1 MSTEDD
7 RHFRRSSYREKVVE
21 HLFVGELL
29 RYLWAKRAEAVDIL
43 KPEVDNGG
51 YDIVVTHGKTVR
63 HIQLKASLVNGSAAS
78 QNINASLGEHPS
90 GCVIWILID
99 EHLNFEGFLWFGSQP
114 GEPLPDLSERKQAK
128 HTRGNAQ
135 GIKPIRTN
143 TKVIPKSAFER
154 VASFAELSERLFGAE
169 AL

>member
-1 MSTEDD
+1 MSTENDH
-7 RHFRRSSYREKVVE
+7 HFRRSSYREKVVE

-29 RYLWAKRAEAVDIL
+29 RYLWAIRDEAVDIL

-51 YDIVVTHGKTVR
+51 YDIVVTHRATVR
-63 HIQLKASLVNGSAAS
+63 HIQLKASLLNGSAVS
-78 QNINASLGEHPS
+78 QNINASLGDHPS
-90 GCVIWILID
+90 GCIVWILID
-99 EHLNFEGFLWFGSQP
+99 ENLNFQGFLWFGSKP

-135 GIKPIRTN
+135 GVKPVRTN
-143 TKVIPKSAFER
+143 TKVVPRSAFER
-154 VASFAELSERLFGAE
+154 VGSIAELAERLFGAK

>member
-29 RYLWAKRAEAVDIL
+29 RYLWAKRAGAVDIL

-51 YDIVVTHGKTVR
+51 YDIVVTHGKVVR
-63 HIQLKASLVNGSAAS
+63 HIQLKASLVSGSAVS
-78 QNINASLGEHPS
+78 QNINASLGDHPS
-90 GCVIWILID
+90 GCIVWILID
-99 EHLNFEGFLWFGSQP
+99 ENLNFESFLWFGSKP
-114 GEPLPDLSERKQAK
+114 GDPLPNLSERKPAK
-128 HTRGNAQ
+128 HTRANAQ

-143 TKVIPKSAFER
+143 TKVVPRSAFER
-154 VASFAELSERLFGAE
+154 VASFAELAGRLFGKE